1 MHEPHYILIAMQSHK
16 RISLLCNTFARSNG
30 VMLLEHKAYD
40 KEQIKNTRTY
50 HPCMNATL
58 VQLEYNKILTLVQM
72 KLGVTREIQGD
83 GG

>member
-1 MHEPHYILIAMQSHK
+1 
-16 RISLLCNTFARSNG
+16 
-30 VMLLEHKAYD
+30 MLLEHKAYD